1 MIIRVGPKSNGQG
14 PNKRQTEGRQDTQTL
29 PAGHIKME
37 QRLEWYLYKPRNTKY
52 ANRQQ
57 NSERKVRALPQ
68 GARPAN
74 T

>member
-1 MIIRVGPKSNGQG
+1 
-14 PNKRQTEGRQDTQTL
+14 
-29 PAGHIKME
+29 ME
-37 QRLEWYLYKPRNTKY
+37 QRLEWYLYKPRNTTD